1 MDPDLVFEK
10 TDKGFNEIKT
20 RKFKLNSR
28 MRSIL
33 IVVDGKTPA
42 GDLMKQLD
50 HIKTIEEDINNLLA
64 YGFLSIAADFKQQR
78 KDLSRALTDV
88 MGPHADY
95 FTLELED
102 CADITELR
110 GFIIEKR
117 DMLERGLGHR
127 GDKFWK
133 IANKITR

>member
-1 MDPDLVFEK
+1 MDEDLIFEK
-10 TDKGFNEIKT
+10 TSKGFNEIKT
-20 RKFKLNSR
+20 RRFKLNSR

-33 IVVDGKTPA
+33 IVVDGKTSA
-42 GDLMKQLD
+42 GDLKEQFK
-50 HIKTIEEDINNLLA
+50 HIETIDEDINNLLT
-64 YGFLSIAADFKQQR
+64 YGFLSIAADFKKQQ

-102 CADITELR
+102 CTDITEVR
-110 GFIIEKR
+110 GFLNEKR
-117 DMLERGLGHR
+117 EMLERGLGNR

-133 IANKITR
+133 IAKKITR